1 MVIAVSPLLF
11 SLLGLPCHS
20 SLLSA
25 IFIIAAIFCDAI
37 FIAAIH
43 FIAVQPAILRLF
55 IQGWTLSCCFCSCPV
70 VAIFILLLKM
80 FSLRLQV
87 AAPFFFVA
95 FQAVVLLVIFT
106 QSCCSYCHCS
116 TSSNSHTVLLSKPT
130 SYSPALFSVPVKIC
144 EHAYQSFIVVY
155 GTEKVRQL
163 CGYSTLAGAI
173 TVQLRYGRSTWK
185 VRRTYG

>member
-1 MVIAVSPLLF
+1 MAIAVSPLLL
-11 SLLGLPCHS
+11 SLLGLPCRS

-25 IFIIAAIFCDAI
+25 IFCHAI

-43 FIAVQPAILRLF
+43 FIAVQPATSRLF
-55 IQGWTLSCCFCSCPV
+55 IQGWTLSCRFCSGTV

-87 AAPFFFVA
+87 AAPFFFVFFVA
-95 FQAVVLLVIFT
+95 FLVVVLLVIFT
-106 QSCCSYCHCS
+106 PSCCSYCHCS
-116 TSSNSHTVLLSKPT
+116 TSSNSHTVFLSKPA

-144 EHAYQSFIVVY
+144 EHAYQSFMVVY

-163 CGYSTLAGAI
+163 CGYSTLVGA
-173 TVQLRYGRSTWK
+173 VK
-185 VRRTYG
+185 V